1 MQSGA
6 ETDQFT
12 SQAEERATYKPSKFG
27 VSCEHARTH
36 TDNVQTHRD
45 DVPPLFFE
53 ARRREFNDGREA
65 KLSPFSKQVKNN
77 RTKRKTTKRQREE
90 RERNE
95 DDKY

>member
-12 SQAEERATYKPSKFG
+12 SQAEERAAYKPSKSG
-27 VSCEHARTH
+27 VSSVHARTR

-45 DVPPLFFE
+45 DVPPLSE

-65 KLSPFSKQVKNN
+65 KLSPFSKERKNN
-77 RTKRKTTKRQREE
+77 RTKRKTTKRPREE

-95 DDKY
+95 DDRY